1 LSDLLGAKPY
11 GPDGT
16 DELMLYW
23 IEIDGSTTINDIEG
37 NTANSQGDFTN
48 GGNFPLPIINDGSA
62 AAPFSEL
69 ATGYVPEVYMICP
82 SGSYKIITEEAW
94 NGATQVYNT
103 INSCPNENNDMEVTG
118 ISYTS
123 GTGCTMG
130 DSESI
135 SVDITN
141 IGLDDVT
148 GVEVS
153 YTIDGGVPVTENIA
167 TSISPMET
175 FTYTFS
181 QTADFSALG
190 TYELVASVNWAEDNN
205 TSNNEK
211 TTYVVSGDTQLELD
225 IVFDDY
231 PGETSWDLV
240 DDFSGNTIAESPDYA
255 DAGSGI
261 SESFCLI
268 STRCYTFTIHDEY
281 GDGICCAFGNGSY
294 TLTLDGTEITT
305 GGNFNYSES
314 TSIDAQPDVELND
327 ITVCTG
333 EAISWDTSGEGIY
346 SHVPGDIDNSTVG
359 ETTVTYTLN
368 QGTDCEVSV
377 SFVVSVVDATIDIAA
392 DDIVVCEGEAI
403 NFPAGYGTFDPSEV
417 DNTVPG
423 TTTVTYEINTGMS
436 CENSTTFDVTVNP
449 LPTVDIA
456 CEDLEYC
463 IDETITLPSGSGTF
477 DPETVDNSVGGT
489 TNVVYTTAASAEGCV
504 NTCDF
509 NVTVYDN
516 IMDIAAEDI
525 TVCQGET
532 IEFPSGNGI
541 FDPATVDNTV
551 PDTTTVTYYLA
562 QGTDCENS
570 TTFDVTVLVAPE
582 APVDLGDDYMLSTT
596 ADGDLQW
603 YFEGEPIDGATDT
616 TYTCTENGTYYLI
629 VTADN
634 GCSTQSEDIVV
645 AGLSIDNPGN
655 ISFGVYP
662 NPAENNAYIDIP
674 VNTVQL
680 SVYDITGK
688 KVLSKQDFS
697 GGNLD
702 LSGLYTGIYFIKLE
716 SKGISGIEKLIV
728 K

>member
-1 LSDLLGAKPY
+1 MAEWAVASGFNTVTDINGVQHNIQSDLDAGKYVIVDASATWCAPCWSLHQSGVFEDLWNDY
-11 GPDGT
+11 GPAGT
-16 DELMLYW
+16 DELMIYW
-23 IEIDGSTTINDIEG
+23 IETDSDTGIDDIEG
-37 NTANSQGDFTN
+37 NTSASQGDFTN
-48 GGNFPLPIINDGSA
+48 GGNFPVPIINDGSA

-69 ATGYVPEVYMICP
+69 YSGYIPEVYMICP
-82 SGSYKIITEEAW
+82 SGSYKIITGEAW
-94 NGATQVYNT
+94 DGATQVYNT
-103 INSCPNENNDMEVTG
+103 INSCPNQNNDMEVEG
-118 ISYTS
+118 ISYTT
-123 GTGCTMG
+123 GTDCTMSN
-130 DSESI
+130 SESI

-153 YTIDGGVPVTENIA
+153 YSIDGGIPVTENIS
-167 TSISPMET
+167 TVIGPMET

-211 TTYVVSGDTQLELD
+211 TTYVVSGDTQLVLD
-225 IVFDDY
+225 LVFDSY

-240 DDFSGNTIAESPDYA
+240 DDFSGNTIGASPDYA

-261 SESFCLI
+261 FESFCLI
-268 STRCYTFTIHDEY
+268 STKCYTFTIHDEY
-281 GDGICCAFGNGSY
+281 GDGICCAYGNGSY
-294 TLTLDGTEITT
+294 TLTLNGTEIAT

-346 SHVPGDIDNSTVG
+346 SHVPGDIDNGTVG
-359 ETTVTYTLN
+359 ETTVTYVLN
-368 QGTDCEVSV
+368 EGTDCEVST
-377 SFVVSVVDATIDIAA
+377 SFVVSVVDATIDITA
-392 DDIVVCEGEAI
+392 DDIVICESEAI

-436 CENSTTFDVTVNP
+436 CENSTTFDVTV
-449 LPTVDIA
+449 
-456 CEDLEYC
+456 LE
-463 IDETITLPSGSGTF
+463 
-477 DPETVDNSVGGT
+477 
-489 TNVVYTTAASAEGCV
+489 
-504 NTCDF
+504 
-509 NVTVYDN
+509 
-516 IMDIAAEDI
+516 
-525 TVCQGET
+525 
-532 IEFPSGNGI
+532 
-541 FDPATVDNTV
+541 
-551 PDTTTVTYYLA
+551 
-562 QGTDCENS
+562 
-570 TTFDVTVLVAPE
+570 APE
-582 APVDLGDDYMLSTT
+582 APATLSDDYVLSTT

-603 YFEGEPIDGATDT
+603 YFEGDPIDGATDT

-634 GCSTQSEDIVV
+634 GCSTQSEDLIVS
-645 AGLSIDNPGN
+645 GLSIDNPCN

-674 VNTVQL
+674 VNTVHL

-688 KVLSKQDFS
+688 RVVSKQDFS

-716 SKGISGIEKLIV
+716 NKGISGIEKLIV